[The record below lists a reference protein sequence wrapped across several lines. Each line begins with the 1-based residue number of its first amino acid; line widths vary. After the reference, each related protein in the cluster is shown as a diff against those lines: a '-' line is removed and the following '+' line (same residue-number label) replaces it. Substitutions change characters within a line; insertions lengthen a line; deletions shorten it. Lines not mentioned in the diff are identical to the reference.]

1 MKSQYAPLGKTC
13 TFCFTSISVVFLLLC
28 NSAWSDPNAFTN
40 MTHNFTS
47 DSWNTYNYTT
57 TLGQQLCQP
66 CHTPHNS
73 LPSDVAPL
81 WNHQLSSATYSIYES
96 VKDGSSMGVNTIDG
110 TSKLFLSCHDGTV
123 ALGSFGGQIGSQF
136 ITGGFNFTT
145 DLKNDHPVSIDYSNA
160 LSGGYGEL
168 HQTTHVFANYDTL
181 ALTYV
186 PASEPVTRL
195 LDVNG

>member
-1 MKSQYAPLGKTC
+1 
-13 TFCFTSISVVFLLLC
+13 
-28 NSAWSDPNAFTN
+28 
-40 MTHNFTS
+40 
-47 DSWNTYNYTT
+47 
-57 TLGQQLCQP
+57 
-66 CHTPHNS
+66 
-73 LPSDVAPL
+73 
-81 WNHQLSSATYSIYES
+81 
-96 VKDGSSMGVNTIDG
+96 MGVNTIDG

-186 PASEPVTRL
+186 PGSEPVTRL
-195 LDVNG
+195 LDVNGKVQCTSCHSAHSNESRYMLRMDNRGSALCLACHDK